1 MTLVGL
7 IVLLIIAAI
16 AGSLGQAIAG
26 YSVGGCLGSI
36 VIGFLGAWL
45 GVWLAGQ
52 LGLPNF
58 FTLVVDGQP
67 FPVIWAIVG
76 SAILSLI
83 FGLLLGGRRRRYV

>member
-7 IVLLIIAAI
+7 LVLLLIAAI
-16 AGSLGQAIAG
+16 AGALGQAISG
-26 YSVGGCLGSI
+26 YSVGGCLGAI
-36 VIGFLGAWL
+36 LLGFVGAWL

-67 FPVIWAIVG
+67 FPVVWAVVG

-83 FGLLLGGRRRRYV
+83 FGLLLGGRRRVI